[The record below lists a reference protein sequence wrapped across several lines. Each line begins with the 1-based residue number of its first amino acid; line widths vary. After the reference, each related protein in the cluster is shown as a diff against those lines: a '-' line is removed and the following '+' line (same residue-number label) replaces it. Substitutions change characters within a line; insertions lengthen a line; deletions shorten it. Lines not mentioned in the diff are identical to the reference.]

1 MSDYKTIHGVNVRD
15 YTTDPDTLITGQVW
29 YDTTNKVLQFQSEGA
44 GAWSSGGNLNV
55 GNRYGTG
62 FGTQTAGLITGG
74 LRHGL
79 SGDRAET
86 ESYNGTSWTE
96 VADLNQ
102 ARNFYG
108 ESSVGTST
116 AGAAIAGYQSP
127 GGGSNFAIVENWNGS
142 SWTETTDI
150 NTARRAAACT
160 GSQPAS
166 MIFGGFT
173 STQVNQTEVWNGSSW
188 TEVNDLNTTRDNM
201 AALGT
206 TSAAFSCGGS
216 PGPTAVTAIVE
227 SWNGTSW
234 TETTDINIAR
244 NGVGG
249 SGSAT
254 EGVIFAGR
262 APSKSGHTERWN
274 GSSWTEQNNLS
285 RSISY
290 VGNGT
295 VSGTSTFVAGG
306 DSDANPS
313 APAGTEEWNE
323 PVLATKTAD
332 TD

>member
-1 MSDYKTIHGVNVRD
+1 MADYKTIHGISIRD
-15 YTTDPDTLITGQVW
+15 YTTDPDNLIVGQVW
-29 YDTTNKVLQFQSEGA
+29 FDKTNNVLQFQAEGA
-44 GAWSSGGNLNV
+44 GAWSTGGNLNV
-55 GNRYGTG
+55 GGRYGSG
-62 FGTQTAGLITGG
+62 FGTQTAGLYFSG

-79 SGDRAET
+79 SNDRAET
-86 ESYNGTSWTE
+86 EAYNGTSWTE
-96 VADLNQ
+96 VADLNT
-102 ARNFYG
+102 ARSTYG
-108 ESSVGTST
+108 EGGVGIST
-116 AGAAIAGYQSP
+116 AGACIAGKSP
-127 GGGSNFAIVENWNGS
+127 SDTNEAKVENWNGS
-142 SWTETTDI
+142 GWTETTDI
-150 NTARRAAACT
+150 NTARRQAACT

-274 GSSWTEQNNLS
+274 GSAWTEQNNLS